1 MIEQILFAPYLRN
14 AFLFLLC
21 LSIAGAAISVL
32 VNLRRMEFTVE
43 ALVHSVFPGIVV
55 GLIVGGIPGIVP
67 GAAAVATVTV
77 LVLASLGSGRRQSAQ
92 KLDMEAGTAVVLTLS
107 LIHISEPT
115 RPY

>member
-1 MIEQILFAPYLRN
+1 MEQILFAPYLRN

-21 LSIAGAAISVL
+21 LSIVGAAISVL

-77 LVLASLGSGRRQSAQ
+77 LVW
-92 KLDMEAGTAVVLTLS
+92 
-107 LIHISEPT
+107 T
-115 RPY
+115 RPWLSVTGMRWTRWTPDSNFSWAYGASPLTPNTTSL